1 MFKTC
6 HHVMPNGLRCQSP
19 AMRGYAFCYYHG
31 RRASGH
37 KDRPNKTHIE
47 LPDLLD
53 RTGIADALR
62 QILRALG
69 SNRLSPRR
77 ASILLYGLQMAASD
91 RDSPGP
97 ASPPIDPDLARLSSD
112 IGALLS
118 QMNGRMRPAQS
129 RNPPVLG

>member
-31 RRASGH
+31 RRAPRH
-37 KDRPNKTHIE
+37 KDRPSETHIE
-47 LPDLLD
+47 LPDPLD

-62 QILRALG
+62 QILRALR

-77 ASILLYGLQMAASD
+77 ASILLYTGCKWLRLIGTAPPSHLLASTPILPGCPP
-91 RDSPGP
+91 RSAPCSP
-97 ASPPIDPDLARLSSD
+97 R
-112 IGALLS
+112 
-118 QMNGRMRPAQS
+118 
-129 RNPPVLG
+129 